1 MSYYGKKEDSFYSKT
16 FRNSLDRDT
25 NKVIDAY
32 HYIQETYGEYPTAEQ
47 LGLTDETRTIHST
60 CGQFIWAIVP
70 DTDYVFLGDGRG
82 SSEIIDK
89 SKYDNYL
96 QHVLTWL
103 EIRSYSVGF
112 PLIKDFDFFGSDE
125 D

>member
-16 FRNSLDRDT
+16 FRNSLDRDI
-25 NKVIDAY
+25 NKVVDAY

-47 LGLTDETRTIHST
+47 LGLTDETQTIRSI
-60 CGQFIWAIVP
+60 CGQFIWSVVP
-70 DTDYVFLGDGRG
+70 HTDYVFLNNGYCD
-82 SSEIIDK
+82 SIDK

-96 QHVLTWL
+96 QSVLPWL
-103 EIRSYSVGF
+103 EMRSYSIGF